1 MKITKGRI
9 RQIIAEEIAALEE
22 KDGPHFNAKLH
33 TFLADKLG
41 EELGS
46 LIAGAVEDYAPQ
58 SHKDRIAAL
67 TDEMIVMES
76 ESEDP
81 RDLAVQ
87 RAIARIEKETGER
100 VGLSHLPKP
109 KLAKVPYREPYVVR
123 DPVDARYGRYPG
135 RSGKGKL
142 CS

>member
-22 KDGPHFNAKLH
+22 KDGPHFNSKLH

-46 LIAGAVEDYAPQ
+46 LIAGAVADYAPQ

-67 TDEMIVMES
+67 TDEMIVMET
-76 ESEDP
+76 EE
-81 RDLAVQ
+81 
-87 RAIARIEKETGER
+87 
-100 VGLSHLPKP
+100 
-109 KLAKVPYREPYVVR
+109 
-123 DPVDARYGRYPG
+123 
-135 RSGKGKL
+135 
-142 CS
+142 